1 MGETRGVGS
10 GVKKGGGDLQSA
22 QQEYRRQRNLLPH
35 RQTETPHGN
44 HGQHQDDDVEKH
56 IRDGGAEQRGVIV
69 DAFAVRIR
77 TDPGRFDG
85 DALEYVGQHEGDA
98 PARDECEEHVAGV
111 LEGFAH
117 AEEPVVEEQD
127 GYFDEGNAD
136 AVEDFVG
143 DGCLFFGGGW
153 LGLGGF
159 FI

>member
-1 MGETRGVGS
+1 MCDLGRERGEREKQGVGR
-10 GVKKGGGDLQSA
+10 GFKKKGGDVQGA

-35 RQTETPHGN
+35 RQTEAPHRN

-56 IRDGGAEQRGVIV
+56 IRDGGAEEQGIIV

-77 TDPGRFDG
+77 ADPGRFDG
-85 DALEYVGQHEGDA
+85 DALEDVGQHEGDA
-98 PARDECEEHVAGV
+98 PARDEGEEHVAGV

-127 GYFDEGNAD
+127 GYFDEGYAD

-143 DGCLFFGGGW
+143 DCCLFLEGG
-153 LGLGGF
+153 
-159 FI
+159 